1 LETIQQGQEEM
12 MVLEDMGEAFSMI
25 LAMGWFGKAPS
36 AVIKPGVVVWAGVVE
51 VVDLEVESAT
61 KRRSK

>member
-1 LETIQQGQEEM
+1 M
-12 MVLEDMGEAFSMI
+12 MVLEDMGEVFSMI

-51 VVDLEVESAT
+51 VVDLEAESAT
-61 KRRSK
+61 TRRSR